1 MAATP
6 EAAVKIKVRKLLN
19 ECGAYY
25 FSPVQVGFGART
37 LDFLGC
43 HSGRFFSIET
53 KAPGKKMTEQQLSIA
68 DRMLRSG
75 ARVFEISGDLGELEA
90 WLRAEMQ
97 DCVFS

>member
-1 MAATP
+1 MTP
-6 EAAVKIKVRKLLN
+6 EGAIKVKVKKLLN
-19 ECGAYY
+19 EHGAY
-25 FSPVQVGFGART
+25 FFLPVQTGMGART

-53 KAPGKKMTEQQLSIA
+53 KASGKHMTEQQISIA

-75 ARVFEISGDLGELEA
+75 ARVFEISGDIGELEA

-97 DCVFS
+97 VCVFS